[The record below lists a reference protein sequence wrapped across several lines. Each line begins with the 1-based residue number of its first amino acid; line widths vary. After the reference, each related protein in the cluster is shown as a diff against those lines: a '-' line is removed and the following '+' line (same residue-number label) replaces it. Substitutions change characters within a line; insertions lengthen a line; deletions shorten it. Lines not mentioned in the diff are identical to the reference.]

1 MNNTEFLKNYV
12 NGFSKLLE
20 ESSKISIS
28 KLIDV
33 SDTIKEANNNG
44 NKVLIFGNGGSSAI
58 ASHFSV
64 DLTKN
69 AGFRCVNF
77 NEADLLTCFS
87 NDFGYERWV
96 EKSIDFYADEGDVI
110 ILISSSGNSQNM
122 VNGITASRNKNVH
135 KIITFTGFDNL
146 NHLRKLGDINIWVD
160 SKAYNYVENIHQFF
174 LLSIVDL
181 LIGNSEYSA

>member
-1 MNNTEFLKNYV
+1 MSSIKFLTNYIK
-12 NGFSKLLE
+12 GFSNLLE
-20 ESSKISIS
+20 ESSKKSIS

-33 SDTIKEANNNG
+33 SDVIKDANHAG
-44 NKVLIFGNGGSSAI
+44 NKVLIFGNGGSAAI

-122 VNGITASRNKNVH
+122 INGVTASRNKNVS

-146 NHLRKLGDINIWVD
+146 NRLRKLGDINIWVD

>member
-1 MNNTEFLKNYV
+1 MNNVKFLEKYV
-12 NGFSKLLE
+12 NEFSVLLE
-20 ESSKISIS
+20 ESSKESIN
-28 KLIDV
+28 KLIEV
-33 SDTIKEANNNG
+33 SDIIKEVNNNG

-122 VNGITASRNKNVH
+122 INGVTASINKNVY
-135 KIITFTGFDNL
+135 KIITFTGFDNR
-146 NHLRKLGDINIWVD
+146 NSLRKLGDINIWVD
-160 SKAYNYVENIHQFF
+160 SKAYNFIENIHQFF

>member
-1 MNNTEFLKNYV
+1 MSNIEFLTNYV

-20 ESSKISIS
+20 DSAKRSIN
-28 KLIDV
+28 KLIEI
-33 SDTIKEANNNG
+33 SDIIKEANKNG
-44 NKVLIFGNGGSSAI
+44 KKVLIFGNGGSSAI

-122 VNGITASRNKNVH
+122 VNGVTASRNKNVY
-135 KIITFTGFDNL
+135 KIITLTGFDNL
-146 NHLRKLGDINIWVD
+146 NRLRKLGDINIWVD
-160 SKAYNYVENIHQFF
+160 SKAYNHVENIHQFF